1 LRTATGLAFAVPSVQ
16 NRREWSEGEASVI
29 LQHERYV
36 VPVPIIETQRLRLRR
51 HRYEDFPQCLAMWA
65 DPEVTRF
72 IGGEPVGEQRTWA
85 RLLAYIGHWALM
97 GFGYWV
103 IERRDSGE
111 FVGEIGFAD
120 FKRDIAP
127 AMRGSPELG
136 FALTPRF
143 HGRGYAT
150 ESAKAVVAW
159 GDEHLN
165 QPRTVCL
172 IDPQNVASRRVV
184 EKCGYEPFEHG
195 TYGGRSVL
203 FLVRGTAA
211 PPA

>member
-1 LRTATGLAFAVPSVQ
+1 M
-16 NRREWSEGEASVI
+16 I

-36 VPVPIIETQRLRLRR
+36 VPVPILETQRLRLRR

-65 DPEVTRF
+65 DPQVTRF
-72 IGGEPVGEQRTWA
+72 IGGEPAGEQRTWA

-120 FKRDIAP
+120 FKRDLAP

-136 FALTPRF
+136 FALSPRF
-143 HGRGYAT
+143 HGCGYAT
-150 ESAKAVVAW
+150 ECARAVVAW
-159 GDEHLN
+159 GDEHLP
-165 QPRTVCL
+165 QPRSVCL
-172 IDPQNVASRRVV
+172 IDPQNAASLRVV
-184 EKCGYEPFEHG
+184 ANCGYEVFG
-195 TYGGRSVL
+195 QGAYGGRQVL
-203 FLVRGTAA
+203 FLARGSPVR
-211 PPA
+211 PS